1 MVQRGEDLRLAL
13 EAREAV
19 GVVRKGRGQDL
30 QRDVAMELG
39 VAGMV
44 HLTHATGA
52 ERRQQFIG
60 TQARAGD

>member
-1 MVQRGEDLRLAL
+1 
-13 EAREAV
+13 
-19 GVVRKGRGQDL
+19 VRKGRGQDL